1 MAGWFTRRT
10 NAANNAHQGPVLFQM
25 ASKSKCM
32 TGHTDPFSDG
42 WGIHLTARVQASFQ
56 IVVRS
61 RAGFLDCL
69 GESALCI
76 LALRISRIDMA
87 AKVSAGSRLCIF
99 NRACMTTFDDRLS
112 L

>member
-42 WGIHLTARVQASFQ
+42 WGIHLTDRVQASFQ

-61 RAGFLDCL
+61 RAGFFELPWRSGVMHFGIAHFSD
-69 GESALCI
+69 
-76 LALRISRIDMA
+76 
-87 AKVSAGSRLCIF
+87 
-99 NRACMTTFDDRLS
+99 
-112 L
+112 